1 MKSKLLIVILF
12 SLATLAK
19 AQPPDTLWQR
29 SLKRFEQRNYNGVV
43 EDMNSFLKMIP
54 GFADALYNRGIARL
68 NLGNLDEA
76 CQDLEQAR
84 SEGSTE
90 NKQFVNYLCNKDY
103 VRDLMLKQFYKKQ
116 KVYPEYAYRPKY
128 TRADSLRGALR
139 PERTCFDV
147 YFYDLRVKIIP
158 KGKRIE
164 GSNAIYFHV
173 IQPSKIIQID
183 LFDNYKITGI
193 TWNGIPLSYKREY
206 NALFIEFPQILI
218 AGENQTIQIK
228 YKGKPINAPNPPWD
242 GGFVWKHD
250 KNKNLWLGVACE
262 HLGASSWWPNKDHLS
277 DKPDSMLISLT
288 VPSGYQ
294 AVSNGNIRQITHVGK
309 NFDQFSWFVSYP
321 INNYNVTFYVGK
333 YVSFSD
339 TLVDN
344 KDTVRLD
351 YNVLNYN
358 LDLAKEYF
366 KQTREVISFYD
377 KAFGIYPF
385 QRDGFGLVESPYEGM
400 EHQSAIAYGNGYN
413 SNEGKEYRNQKY
425 DYIIVHEAAHEWWGN
440 AVAASDMADIWIHE
454 GFATYAELLFLE
466 DRFGKDEYLF
476 ELADKSQYIFNI
488 WPMVQNRNV
497 NENSFAS
504 NDVYTKGAMMLHCL
518 RCTVNNDSLFFSLIR
533 AFNLKYRYHTVSSS
547 DFINFVHQY
556 TGTDYS
562 AFFSKYL
569 YDTRLPLLSYS
580 YRLEDGNLI
589 LKYRWSEVDDGFI
602 MPFAIATDK
611 KESLRLVG
619 TTSWQE
625 ISIPETSW
633 FNFYNLFTGYQGCP
647 DNAFTY
653 YRTASE

>member
-1 MKSKLLIVILF
+1 MRKLLILVLF
-12 SLATLAK
+12 ISTTPVK

-43 EDMNSFLKMIP
+43 EDMNSFLKVIP
-54 GFADALYNRGIARL
+54 GFADALYNRGIAKL
-68 NLGNLDEA
+68 NLGDLDEA

-84 SEGSTE
+84 SEGSAE
-90 NKQFVNYLCNKDY
+90 NRQFVNYLCNKEY
-103 VRDLMLKQFYKKQ
+103 VTDLMLKQFYKKQ
-116 KVYPEYAYRPKY
+116 KVYPESGFRPHY

-139 PERTCFDV
+139 PERICFDV
-147 YFYDLRVKIIP
+147 YYYDLHVKIIP
-158 KGKRIE
+158 NGKRIE
-164 GSNAIYFHV
+164 GNNAIYFHV
-173 IQPSKIIQID
+173 MQPSKIIQID
-183 LFDNYKITGI
+183 LFDKYKITGI
-193 TWNGIPLSYKREY
+193 TWNGKAMAYKREY
-206 NALFIEFPQILI
+206 NALFIEFPQILK
-218 AGENQTIQIK
+218 AGENQIIHIE
-228 YKGKPINAPNPPWD
+228 YKGKPPIAPNPPWD

-288 VPSGYQ
+288 VPAGYQ
-294 AVSNGNIRQITHVGK
+294 AVSNGNIRQITHAGK

-339 TLVDN
+339 TLVDG
-344 KDTVRLD
+344 KDTIRLD
-351 YNVLNYN
+351 YNVLDYN
-358 LDLAKEYF
+358 LDLAKNYF
-366 KQTREVISFYD
+366 KQTREVIGFYD
-377 KAFGIYPF
+377 RAFGIYPF

-440 AVAASDMADIWIHE
+440 SVTAADMADIWIHE
-454 GFATYAELLFLE
+454 GFATYSELMFLE
-466 DRFGKDEYLF
+466 DRFGKEEYMF

-488 WPMVQNRNV
+488 WPLVQNRNV

-518 RCTVNNDSLFFSLIR
+518 RCSLNNDSLFFSMIR
-533 AFNLKYRYHTVSSS
+533 AFNQKYRYHTVSSS

-556 TGTDYS
+556 TGTDYN

-580 YRLEDGNLI
+580 YRVEDGNLI
-589 LKYRWSEVDDGFI
+589 LKYRWSEVDDGFT
-602 MPFAIATDK
+602 MPFAISTNK
-611 KESLRLVG
+611 KESFRLVG

-625 ISIPETSW
+625 ISIPETEW
-633 FNFYNLFTGYQGCP
+633 FNFYNLFTGYAGCP